1 MKSKN
6 NLVHNFSRNIKLKT
20 KFLLSHI
27 CFVLIPML
35 LIAYFLFTQISDVL
49 ISNTIRTEES
59 LIDQMDTSISS
70 LVSKITAIPDDIKE
84 HTFYVNTLR
93 STNFTTYRN
102 TPDYAPDA
110 TSFFSYIYSAEGENH
125 VKDIKIYVEES
136 KYKLL
141 EDYPD
146 SRIFLPISE
155 AEGSYWYG
163 IFGSTDITK
172 LFCPEFYLSSDEID
186 KNGNLAYIQRVEY
199 AGTNS
204 YIAVYFSSSLFEEIL
219 KENSRT
225 EDSVAYIINSR
236 QSFVAYSNPTL
247 AGLYFMRYED
257 IPATIPTQK
266 EFVSRVLV
274 DQEMYMGYR
283 SIDETDWYLVSVVPA
298 SQVYSEQNNIL
309 RQFLIFSVFL
319 LIISCFMPII
329 TTSNITRRIS
339 TVINQMRT
347 VRLGTHLSTPEKLP
361 ETDDRDEIGDLITT
375 YNYMA
380 EELGNLMDQQKRSAE
395 ELRIA
400 EYRALQ
406 AQINP
411 HFLYNMLDM
420 INWLSKSG
428 KSEEVSIAVQS
439 LSKFYKLTLSKK
451 EVTTTVAEELNHVSL
466 YVKLQNMRFENK
478 IDFLIDVP
486 DEILDCE
493 IPKLVLQPIVENAI
507 LHGILGK
514 ESKSGSIVIM
524 AWLEGDDIVFVVS
537 DDGVGIP
544 KEQMEQ
550 ILTGEG
556 KSEHG
561 SNIGIYNTHR
571 RLQLYYDN
579 QNFGLTYRSTLGIGT
594 EVEIRI
600 PVMEYHNNEEA

>member
-1 MKSKN
+1 MKR
-6 NLVHNFSRNIKLKT
+6 NLLHNFNRNIKLKT
-20 KFLLSHI
+20 KLMLSHI
-27 CFVLIPML
+27 FFVLIPML

-59 LIDQMDTSISS
+59 LIDQMDTNITA
-70 LVSKITAIPDDIKE
+70 LVSKITAIPDNIKE
-84 HTFYVNTLR
+84 QDFYINTLR
-93 STNFTTYRN
+93 STRFTTYRN

-110 TSFFSYIYSAEGENH
+110 TAFFSYLYSTEGENH
-125 VKDIKIYVEES
+125 IKDIKIYVEES

-163 IFGSTDITK
+163 IFSSSDMTK
-172 LFCPEFYLSSDEID
+172 LFCPEFYLSANEI
-186 KNGNLAYIQRVEY
+186 KNNGDLAFIQRVEY

-204 YIAVYFSSSLFEEIL
+204 YIAVYFSSSLFEKIL

-236 QSFVAYSNPTL
+236 QSFVSYSNASL

-257 IPATIPTQK
+257 IPNTIPTQK

-274 DQEMYMGYR
+274 EQEMYMGYR

-298 SQVYSEQNNIL
+298 SQVYSEQNNLL
-309 RQFLIFSVFL
+309 RQFLLLSVFL
-319 LIISCFMPII
+319 LIISCIMPMV

-339 TVINQMRT
+339 SVINQMRT
-347 VRLGTHLSTPEKLP
+347 VRLGSHLTTPEKLP

-380 EELGNLMDQQKRSAE
+380 DELGNLMEQQKHSAE

-514 ESKSGSIVIM
+514 ESKAGSIVIM
-524 AWLEGDDIVFVVS
+524 AWLEGRDIVFVVS

-544 KEQMEQ
+544 QEQMDK
-550 ILTGEG
+550 ILSGDG
-556 KSEHG
+556 KSESG

-579 QNFGLTYRSTLGIGT
+579 QDFGLTYRSTLGIGT

-600 PVMEYHNNEEA
+600 PVVIHESEDEI

>member
-1 MKSKN
+1 MRINFLHS
-6 NLVHNFSRNIKLKT
+6 FSRNIKLKT
-20 KFLLSHI
+20 KFLLSHL
-27 CFVLIPML
+27 CFVLIPIII
-35 LIAYFLFTQISDVL
+35 IAYFLLTQISDVL

-59 LIDQMDTSISS
+59 LINQMDTSISS
-70 LVSKITAIPDDIKE
+70 LVSNIASIPDDIKE
-84 HTFYVNTLR
+84 QNFFSNTLR
-93 STNFTTYRN
+93 STKFTVYRN
-102 TPDYAPDA
+102 TSDYGPDA
-110 TSFFSYIYSAEGENH
+110 TSFFSYVYSTEGEFH
-125 VKDIKIYVEES
+125 VTDIKIYVDEAHE
-136 KYKLL
+136 KLL

-146 SRIFLPISE
+146 SRIFLPISR
-155 AEGSYWYG
+155 AEGTYWYG
-163 IFGSTDITK
+163 IFASSGINK
-172 LFCPEFYLSSDEID
+172 LFCPSFYLSSDEISQ
-186 KNGNLAYIQRVEY
+186 NGDLAFIQKVEY
-199 AGTNS
+199 TGSTT
-204 YIAVYFSSSLFEEIL
+204 YIAIYFSSVLFEEIL
-219 KENSRT
+219 KENSST
-225 EDSVAYIINSR
+225 EDSVAYLINSR
-236 QSFVAYSNPTL
+236 QSFVSYSNASL
-247 AGLYFMRYED
+247 AGLYYMRYEN
-257 IPATIPTQK
+257 IPDTIPTQK

-283 SIDETDWYLVSVVPA
+283 EIDETDWYLVSVVPA
-298 SQVYSEQNNIL
+298 SQVYSEQYYL
-309 RQFLIFSVFL
+309 LKQFLMFTVIL

-329 TTSNITRRIS
+329 TISNITRRIS

-347 VRLGTHLSTPEKLP
+347 VRLGSHLTTPAKLP

-380 EELGNLMDQQKRSAE
+380 DELGNLMEQQKKSAE

-451 EVTTTVAEELNHVSL
+451 EVSTTVAEELNHVSL

-478 IDFLIDVP
+478 INFLIDVP
-486 DEILDCE
+486 DKILDCE

-514 ESKSGSIVIM
+514 ESKAGSIVIM
-524 AWLEGDDIVFVVS
+524 AWFENKNIVFVVS
-537 DDGVGIP
+537 DDGAGIP
-544 KEQMEQ
+544 KNQMDLL
-550 ILTGEG
+550 LTGEG
-556 KSEHG
+556 KSTHG

-571 RLQLYYDN
+571 RLQLYYGD
-579 QNFGLTYRSTLGIGT
+579 QIFGLTYRSTLEIGT

-600 PVMEYHNNEEA
+600 PIVEYKNQETI

>member
-1 MKSKN
+1 MKR
-6 NLVHNFSRNIKLKT
+6 NLLHNFNRNIKLKT
-20 KFLLSHI
+20 KLMLSHI
-27 CFVLIPML
+27 FFVLIPML

-59 LIDQMDTSISS
+59 LIDQMDTNITA
-70 LVSKITAIPDDIKE
+70 LVSKITAIPDNIKE
-84 HTFYVNTLR
+84 QDFYINTLR
-93 STNFTTYRN
+93 STRFTTYRN

-110 TSFFSYIYSAEGENH
+110 TAFFSYLYSTEGENH
-125 VKDIKIYVEES
+125 IKDIKIYVEES

-146 SRIFLPISE
+146 SRSFLPISE

-163 IFGSTDITK
+163 IFSSSDMTK
-172 LFCPEFYLSSDEID
+172 LFCPEFYLSSNEI
-186 KNGNLAYIQRVEY
+186 KNNGDLAFIQRVEY

-204 YIAVYFSSSLFEEIL
+204 YIAVYFSSSLFEKIL

-236 QSFVAYSNPTL
+236 QSFVSYSNASL

-257 IPATIPTQK
+257 IPNTIPTQK

-274 DQEMYMGYR
+274 EQEMYMGYR

-298 SQVYSEQNNIL
+298 SQVYSEQNNLL
-309 RQFLIFSVFL
+309 RQFLLLSVFL
-319 LIISCFMPII
+319 LIISCIMPMV

-339 TVINQMRT
+339 SVINQMRT
-347 VRLGTHLSTPEKLP
+347 VRLGSHLTTPEKLP

-380 EELGNLMDQQKRSAE
+380 DELGNLMEQQKHSAE

-514 ESKSGSIVIM
+514 ESKAGSIVIM
-524 AWLEGDDIVFVVS
+524 AWLEGRDIVFVVS

-544 KEQMEQ
+544 QEQMDK
-550 ILTGEG
+550 ILSGDG
-556 KSEHG
+556 KSESG

-579 QNFGLTYRSTLGIGT
+579 QDFGLTYRSTLGIGT

-600 PVMEYHNNEEA
+600 PVVIHESEDEI

>member
-1 MKSKN
+1 MKR
-6 NLVHNFSRNIKLKT
+6 NLLHNFNRNIKLKT
-20 KFLLSHI
+20 KLMLSHI
-27 CFVLIPML
+27 FFVLIPML

-59 LIDQMDTSISS
+59 LIDQMDTNITA
-70 LVSKITAIPDDIKE
+70 LVSKITAIPDNIKE
-84 HTFYVNTLR
+84 QDFYINTLR
-93 STNFTTYRN
+93 STRFTTYRN

-110 TSFFSYIYSAEGENH
+110 TAFFSYLYSTEGENH
-125 VKDIKIYVEES
+125 IKDIKIYVEES

-163 IFGSTDITK
+163 IFSSSDMTK
-172 LFCPEFYLSSDEID
+172 LFCPEFYLSSNEI
-186 KNGNLAYIQRVEY
+186 KNNGDLAFIQRVEY

-204 YIAVYFSSSLFEEIL
+204 YIAVYFSSSLFEKIL

-236 QSFVAYSNPTL
+236 QSFVSYSNASL

-257 IPATIPTQK
+257 IPNTIPTQK

-274 DQEMYMGYR
+274 EQEMYMGYR

-298 SQVYSEQNNIL
+298 SQVYSEQNNLL
-309 RQFLIFSVFL
+309 RQFLLLSVFL
-319 LIISCFMPII
+319 LIISCIMPMV

-339 TVINQMRT
+339 SVINQMRT
-347 VRLGTHLSTPEKLP
+347 VRLGSHLTTPEKLP

-380 EELGNLMDQQKRSAE
+380 DELGNLMEQQKHSAE

-524 AWLEGDDIVFVVS
+524 AWLEGHDIVFVVS
-537 DDGVGIP
+537 DDGIGIP
-544 KEQMEQ
+544 QEQMDK
-550 ILTGEG
+550 LLSGDG
-556 KSEHG
+556 KSESG

-579 QNFGLTYRSTLGIGT
+579 QDFGLTYRSTIGIGT

-600 PVMEYHNNEEA
+600 PIVMYESTDD